1 MYSYPLHT
9 SICQSLIDV
18 LLYTHS
24 PKEAEEKR
32 ATDYS
37 SVAKIQLQMTIAPFS
52 FVSQEIWGQQLLW
65 TTQYTN
71 ISITASFRYQALN
84 QKCQKCQVINSGIQ
98 SGLKANYN
106 AKLESKYY
114 KKDQIILDLKQ
125 TVLELNKSIL
135 DLNQNIQTYLR
146 PFWTYIRPIWIYIRH
161 KLALYQTIFRPKS
174 EHFRP
179 KLEHLDLFKTITPNP
194 T

>member
-84 QKCQKCQVINSGIQ
+84 QKCQKCWVINSRIQ
-98 SGLKANYN
+98 SGLKVNN
-106 AKLESKYY
+106 KAKLEPKYY
-114 KKDQIILDLKQ
+114 KKL
-125 TVLELNKSIL
+125 
-135 DLNQNIQTYLR
+135 QNLFIGSFQ
-146 PFWTYIRPIWIYIRH
+146 TYIRP
-161 KLALYQTIFRPKS
+161 
-174 EHFRP
+174 FRP
-179 KLEHLDLFKTITPNP
+179 KLDHFRPTLDNFRPTLDHFVPRLDLDQYYIRPFLDINQSILDINQTILNINQTYNRPV
-194 T
+194 